1 MTDGCWYWDWHWFG
15 GGGGRG
21 GIYRVEAGS
30 PFLRGQLIS
39 LLLLFFKSLIL
50 IAGFGLND

>member
-39 LLLLFFKSLIL
+39 LLLLFFNS
-50 IAGFGLND
+50 